1 MECKGLQKKT
11 DCCFE
16 YIFKKSI
23 IFAKSFERIMSYELA
38 EIETTTTKGI
48 NKTLSRKELNEK
60 CYSLEESKR
69 LLLKKVHHHY
79 HPES

>member
-1 MECKGLQKKT
+1 
-11 DCCFE
+11 
-16 YIFKKSI
+16 
-23 IFAKSFERIMSYELA
+23 MSYELT
-38 EIETTTTKGI
+38 EKETTTVKESD
-48 NKTLSRKELNEK
+48 NTLSRKELDEK

>member
-1 MECKGLQKKT
+1 
-11 DCCFE
+11 
-16 YIFKKSI
+16 
-23 IFAKSFERIMSYELA
+23 MSYELTEK
-38 EIETTTTKGI
+38 EITTVTGLES
-48 NKTLSRKELNEK
+48 TLTRKELNDK

>member
-1 MECKGLQKKT
+1 
-11 DCCFE
+11 
-16 YIFKKSI
+16 
-23 IFAKSFERIMSYELA
+23 MSYELT
-38 EIETTTTKGI
+38 ETETTTVKKTE
-48 NKTLSRKELNEK
+48 NTLSRKELDEK